1 MPAIARILLTGFEPF
16 LEHRENPSA
25 LVGEALDGT
34 LVAGARIHAATLPV
48 AYDRAPAALFDA
60 MDRVRPDAVVL
71 CGLAF
76 DANAIRLER
85 VALNLDDTRHA
96 DNDGTVRQGR
106 PILPGGPVGHWST
119 LPVDAIRAGLEAA
132 GVPVVTSRDAG
143 GYLCNH
149 VFFQARQRIAGA
161 GRDIPCGFVHLPPLP
176 DQVAGRA
183 GRAGMTLLDQVR
195 AVTLLIET
203 VVAAA
208 SGSATA

>member
-1 MPAIARILLTGFEPF
+1 MERILLTGFEPF
-16 LEHRENPSA
+16 LEYRENPSA
-25 LVGEALDGT
+25 LVGESLDGT

-48 AYDRAPAALFDA
+48 AYDRAPAALFAA
-60 MDRVRPDAVVL
+60 MDRVRPDAVIL

-76 DANAIRLER
+76 ETDAIRLER

-96 DNDGTVRQGR
+96 DNDGAVRRGR

-119 LPVDAIRAGLEAA
+119 LPVDLIRDRLEAA
-132 GVPVVTSRDAG
+132 GTPLTVSRDAG

-161 GRDIPCGFVHLPPLP
+161 RLDIPCGFVHLPPLP
-176 DQVAGRA
+176 DQVRDRE

-195 AVTLLIET
+195 AMTLLIET
-203 VVAAA
+203 LVEAAAA
-208 SGSATA
+208 SPARTS